1 MKHTQTELGAALR
14 LLETQGWLS
23 ERSKETRAAL
33 RGIAKLRNFGKDEA
47 VYLVGDHPNGVFGL
61 VCGSLNISYPRGDG
75 EEYTVHRAGAGFWV
89 GDAALLA
96 KAVRLVSIRAAEQ
109 TIMVQLPMRELMRLL
124 REDARLFA
132 DFYALS
138 YENFRTTMQIITNL
152 SITSPEKRVADRLLF
167 EAQMRGDADG
177 WISISQPDLAKLLA
191 LSLPTL
197 QRVIRRFADAGY
209 VRTSYAKLCV
219 LDRDGLARICRR

>member
-33 RGIAKLRNFGKDEA
+33 RGIAKLRNFDKDEV
-47 VYLVGDHPNGVFGL
+47 VYLVGDMPNGVFGL
-61 VCGSLNISYPRGDG
+61 VSGSLNISYPRGDG

-109 TIMVQLPMRELMRLL
+109 TIMSSFPS
-124 REDARLFA
+124 A
-132 DFYALS
+132 
-138 YENFRTTMQIITNL
+138 N
-152 SITSPEKRVADRLLF
+152 
-167 EAQMRGDADG
+167 
-177 WISISQPDLAKLLA
+177 
-191 LSLPTL
+191 
-197 QRVIRRFADAGY
+197 
-209 VRTSYAKLCV
+209 
-219 LDRDGLARICRR
+219 